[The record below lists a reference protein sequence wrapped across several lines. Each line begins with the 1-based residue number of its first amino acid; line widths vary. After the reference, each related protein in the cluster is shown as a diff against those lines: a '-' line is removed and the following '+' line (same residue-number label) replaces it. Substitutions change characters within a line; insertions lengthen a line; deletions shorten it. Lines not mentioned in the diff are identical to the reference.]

1 MNKLQALIFLSLLYS
16 NLLADKYVVV
26 SNQKMKALS
35 KTQIRAIFLKK
46 MQIVNDIKVIPL
58 NTVAKDFLRVS
69 FERNV
74 LKMSFESLKS
84 YWTSQHYLGH
94 RPPLSMKSQRSIIS
108 FIKRVD
114 GAISYIEEKNL
125 DKDLKV
131 LYRWEN

>member
-1 MNKLQALIFLSLLYS
+1 MKKLQALLFLSLLFS

-46 MQIVNDIKVIPL
+46 MQIVNDIKVVPL
-58 NTVAKDFLRVS
+58 NTVPKDLLRVS
-69 FERNV
+69 FEKNV

-94 RPPLSMKSQRSIIS
+94 RPPLSMKSQKSIIA

-114 GAISYIEEKNL
+114 GAIGYIEEKNL
-125 DKDLKV
+125 DQDLKV